1 MNETTKLILEITFNE
16 ESGSYEMKVGKAMS
30 VNEVMFGVAALIK
43 CFVRDG
49 VVEDKNIPVEMLN
62 KYLNDSQFDE
72 LKPTEETENEKQEQ
86 QEQL

>member
-16 ESGSYEMKVGKAMS
+16 ESGNYDMKVGKAMS

-43 CFVRDG
+43 CLVRDG

-62 KYLNDSQFDE
+62 KYLNDPQYDE
-72 LKPTEETENEKQEQ
+72 LKQAEEVKQDER
-86 QEQL
+86 E

>member
-16 ESGSYEMKVGKAMS
+16 ESGNYNLKAGKGMS

-43 CFVRDG
+43 CLVRDG
-49 VVEDKNIPVEMLN
+49 VVEDKNAPVEMLN
-62 KYLNDSQFDE
+62 RYLNDPQYDE
-72 LKPTEETENEKQEQ
+72 LKEEPNE

>member
-16 ESGSYEMKVGKAMS
+16 ESGNYDMKVGKAMS

-43 CFVRDG
+43 CLVRDG

-62 KYLNDSQFDE
+62 KYLNDPQYDE
-72 LKPTEETENEKQEQ
+72 LKEAEEVRQDEQE
-86 QEQL
+86 